1 MHDTSDIDKLLED
14 EDETAQDESDL
25 GALDD
30 TGVNQIPEDLLSP
43 EVIFPPGKDE
53 ES

>member
-1 MHDTSDIDKLLED
+1 MHDTSDIDKLLQES
-14 EDETAQDESDL
+14 ENGAEDESDL

-30 TGVNQIPEDLLSP
+30 TGVNQMPDDLLSP
-43 EVIFPPGKDE
+43 EVIFPPGEDE